1 MQTKAQLV
9 TNRQIE
15 FGTFHQAIETVNLID
30 AKTNPNFPTPRWW
43 RNLRL
48 KEFQAVQGGDE
59 RFFYNIALF
68 NAKLSAFAQVRVFDI
83 LQEKHYVY
91 EQQLIPTQLNIP
103 DNVLNSINSF
113 SNKKIDIRIENK
125 LRENRITV
133 KFKVLKNKEIPA
145 IEGQVHGNFTN
156 SEHFVA
162 SVPFGENHG
171 MYAHKNIV
179 PMHGFLRINEDH
191 HEFKKKQSFFI
202 LDDHKGYYPYRLE
215 WDWTTAAFIDERGLI
230 GLNLTKNQSI
240 DGEKYNENALWLG
253 GKIHRLPAITF
264 DRNGDIWT
272 IKDKQGRVNL
282 TFHALYPKAVKINL
296 GPLGASD
303 CEGPF
308 GRVSGDVFI
317 DNQKITFDNIF
328 AFAERMYIRC

>member
-1 MQTKAQLV
+1 MTTKPQLV

-15 FGTFHQAIETVNLID
+15 FGTFHQPIENVNLID
-30 AKTNPNFPTPRWW
+30 AKTNLKFSTPRWW

-48 KEFQAVQGGDE
+48 KEFQAIQGGNE

-91 EQQLIPTQLNIP
+91 EQQLMPTQLDIP
-103 DNVLNSINSF
+103 NDVLNSVNSF

-133 KFKVLKNKEIPA
+133 KFKVLKNKEMPA
-145 IEGQVHGNFTN
+145 IEGQVHGSFTN
-156 SEHFVA
+156 SEHLVV

-179 PMHGFLRINEDH
+179 PMHGFLRINKEH
-191 HEFKKKQSFFI
+191 YEFKKKQSFFI
-202 LDDHKGYYPYRLE
+202 LDDHKGYYPYRLK
-215 WDWTTAAFIDERGLI
+215 WDWITAAFINEQGII

-240 DGEKYNENALWLG
+240 DNEKYNENALWIK
-253 GKIHRLPAITF
+253 GKIHRLPGVIFT
-264 DRNGDIWT
+264 RHQDIWE
-272 IKDKQGRVNL
+272 IKDAQGKVNL
-282 TFHALYPKAVKINL
+282 KFQALYPKDVKINL

-308 GRVSGDVFI
+308 GRVSGTVLI
-317 DNQKITFDNIF
+317 DNEPITFTNIF